1 MSRLAISKHTI
12 ATQVV
17 EELRRRIIGGQ
28 VRAGEK
34 LQQEQIAQELGVS
47 RSPVRE
53 ALRQLEAEGLVTLI
67 SQKGAEVAPISLA
80 EVSEMFEMRLMLEP
94 HLLQLAIPNLT
105 EADFAA
111 AAATIAA
118 MEEADI
124 AAWGVLNWELHR
136 GLYEPAARPT
146 ILRTLDRIHQSIDR
160 YLRMEMS
167 MTQTRGTAKIEHE
180 QLVSL
185 CRRGQTDR
193 AVSLLR
199 IHILNALASL
209 TDIVEADGGERRG

>member
-17 EELRRRIIGGQ
+17 DELRRRIIGGQ

-105 EADFAA
+105 EAEFAA
-111 AAATIAA
+111 AATTIAA

-167 MTQTRGTAKIEHE
+167 MTQTRATAKIEHE

-193 AVSLLR
+193 AGSLLR
-199 IHILNALASL
+199 IHILNAVASL
-209 TDIVEADGGERRG
+209 TDIVEADGERRG

>member
-105 EADFAA
+105 EAHFAA
-111 AAATIAA
+111 AATTIAA

-167 MTQTRGTAKIEHE
+167 MTQTRATAKIEHE

-209 TDIVEADGGERRG
+209 TDIVEADGERRG

>member
-17 EELRRRIIGGQ
+17 EELRRRIIGGHY
-28 VRAGEK
+28 RSGEK

-80 EVSEMFEMRLMLEP
+80 EVSEMFEMRLLLEP
-94 HLLQLAIPNLT
+94 HLLQLAVPRLG
-105 EADFAA
+105 ADDFAA
-111 AAATIAA
+111 ARRIIAE
-118 MEEADI
+118 MEGADI
-124 AAWGVLNWELHR
+124 ASWGVLNWRLHR
-136 GLYEPAARPT
+136 TLYEPAERPT
-146 ILRTLDRIHQSIDR
+146 ILRTLDRIHQNIDR

-167 MTQTRGTAKIEHE
+167 VTQTRDTARTEHE
-180 QLVSL
+180 QLVAL
-185 CRRGQTDR
+185 CARGQTER

-199 IHILNALASL
+199 IHVLNALSSL
-209 TDIVEADGGERRG
+209 TDIVEHEARA